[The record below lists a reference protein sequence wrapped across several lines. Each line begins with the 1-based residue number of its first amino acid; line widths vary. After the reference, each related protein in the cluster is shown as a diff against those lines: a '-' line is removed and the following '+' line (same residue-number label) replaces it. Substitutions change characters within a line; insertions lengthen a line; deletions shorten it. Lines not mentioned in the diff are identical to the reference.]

1 MSAKHLAG
9 GKFSPSHSTALDAV
23 NMLGKWLN
31 RQEFVDKISLGIITA
46 FAGGRKSAKVA
57 IKVSEL
63 PAGAKITV
71 TEKTG
76 AQVIFVYFN
85 ISLKEFNEELKQF
98 QRKEKWQWRE

>member
-1 MSAKHLAG
+1 MGSKHLAG
-9 GKFSPSHSTALDAV
+9 GKFSPSHSTAIDAV
-23 NMLGKWLN
+23 NLLCKYLN

-46 FAGGRKSAKVA
+46 FAGGRKSAKIA
-57 IKVSEL
+57 IKLSEL

-85 ISLKEFNEELKQF
+85 IDFKEFSEQLKLF